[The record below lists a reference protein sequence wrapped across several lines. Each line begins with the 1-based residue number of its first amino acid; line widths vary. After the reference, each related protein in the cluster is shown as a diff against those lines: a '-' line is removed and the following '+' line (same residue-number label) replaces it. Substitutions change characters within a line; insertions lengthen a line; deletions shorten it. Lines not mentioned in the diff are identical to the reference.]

1 MLLPLV
7 LPLLFL
13 LLVLLLLLP
22 FVLLRS
28 VFVSAFEIKSVFLNE
43 YYFLKKE
50 REREKTS
57 FRAFPSR
64 EHGSDIYGKIK

>member
-1 MLLPLV
+1 MMLLPLV

-13 LLVLLLLLP
+13 LL
-22 FVLLRS
+22 VLLRS

-50 REREKTS
+50 RERENTS

-64 EHGSDIYGKIK
+64 EHGSDIYGKI

>member
-43 YYFLKKE
+43 YYFLKKGE
-50 REREKTS
+50 RENTS